1 MTRMKKRER
10 IEARVTTEEKAL
22 VQQAAAL
29 TGSSLT
35 DFIMRSAIEAA
46 AETIRSH
53 QVIRLAVED
62 SAAFAEALL
71 NPPEPNEHLRALAG
85 RYQEFVGE

>member
-1 MTRMKKRER
+1 MKRER
-10 IEARVTTEEKAL
+10 IEARVTAEEKAL
-22 VQQAAAL
+22 VQRAAAL

-35 DFIMRSAIEAA
+35 EFIMRSAIDAA

-53 QVIRLAVED
+53 QVIRLTVED

-71 NPPEPNEHLRALAG
+71 TPPEPNEDLRALAR
-85 RYQEFVGE
+85 RYREFVGE